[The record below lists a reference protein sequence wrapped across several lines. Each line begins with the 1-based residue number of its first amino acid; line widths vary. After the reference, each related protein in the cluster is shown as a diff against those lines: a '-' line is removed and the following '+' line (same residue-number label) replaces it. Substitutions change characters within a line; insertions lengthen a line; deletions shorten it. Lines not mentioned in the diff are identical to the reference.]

1 MPNKGIFEKTSLSE
15 SKNYESDTENRAGCQ
30 EQEWQFYG
38 NRILFLHTL
47 GWGVFSVSGMA
58 KKLMAG

>member
-30 EQEWQFYG
+30 EQG
-38 NRILFLHTL
+38 KL
-47 GWGVFSVSGMA
+47 GGEIRQSQV
-58 KKLMAG
+58 